1 MIIQKTVRALL
12 MINALQILAVFLLTA
27 VLSDEI
33 GGQTGMT
40 AFLAASAFIGGLLFT
55 SLLTLY
61 ALYASSRDQEQRY
74 RGSMRNLEEMNRRL
88 REQRHDYLNHFQ
100 VIYGLLE
107 LNEYEEARKYLA
119 PVFREITSM
128 TRALRTSQ
136 PAVNALLMAKMESA
150 EQKGI
155 EVRLE
160 VSDPLKKLPLEA
172 WELCKVL
179 SNLID
184 NAISALGR
192 KEEERKLT
200 VAISM
205 EDGKH
210 VFRVKNN
217 GPEIPGEQRELIFHQ
232 GFTTKKEEGHGTGL
246 TIVKEIT
253 EQAGGTVSLF
263 SDEKETCFEIRL
275 PEDADSGEKRDVS

>member
-61 ALYASSRDQEQRY
+61 ALYASSRDQEQSY
-74 RGSMRNLEEMNRRL
+74 RESMRNLEEMNRRL

-107 LNEYEEARKYLA
+107 LGESEEARKYLS
-119 PVFREITSM
+119 PVFQEITSM
-128 TRALRTSQ
+128 TRALRTAQ

-150 EQKGI
+150 QRSGI
-155 EVRLE
+155 EMRLE
-160 VSDPLKKLPLEA
+160 VSNSLKTLPVEA
-172 WELCKVL
+172 WELCKIL

-184 NAISALGR
+184 NAISALSGVEGE
-192 KEEERKLT
+192 KCLT
-200 VAISM
+200 VAILR
-205 EDGKH
+205 EKENH

-217 GPEIPGEQRELIFHQ
+217 GPEIPKEQLSLIFHQ
-232 GFTTKKEEGHGTGL
+232 GFSTKKEEGHGMGL
-246 TIVKEIT
+246 TIVSEIV
-253 EQAGGTVSLF
+253 EQAGGSIVVTSR
-263 SDEKETCFEIRL
+263 ERETCFEVRL
-275 PEDADSGEKRDVS
+275 PVEVNSDEKKDVS

>member
-1 MIIQKTVRALL
+1 MILRKTVRALL
-12 MINALQILAVFLLTA
+12 VINALQFFAVILLAA
-27 VLSDEI
+27 VLADDI
-33 GGQTGMT
+33 GRQVNRTVFFAAAGLTG
-40 AFLAASAFIGGLLFT
+40 ALLVS

-61 ALYASSRDQEQRY
+61 ALYVSSRNQEKSY
-74 RGSMRNLEEMNRRL
+74 RESMDNLEELNRRL

-200 VAISM
+200 VVISM

-217 GPEIPGEQRELIFHQ
+217 GPEIPEEQRELIFHQ